1 METTTTVWQVEATP
15 IAVRVH
21 WKTVVTHQG
30 NEIADK
36 DGMTMLFKNSDW
48 SEMEEW
54 VQKICRAVFDE

>member
-1 METTTTVWQVEATP
+1 
-15 IAVRVH
+15 
-21 WKTVVTHQG
+21 VTHQG